1 MRFLSI
7 LILAAFATGC
17 ATTQSS
23 TVRKTAQETPSHY
36 SIDGLRLIDL
46 TDIVVMNNNTQKN
59 ELPVQ
64 VGAVKE
70 VDEWLYK
77 MLAQETAADEL
88 VSRIYYAP
96 AKADGTETYVVISK
110 VMTNFNLNIVQT
122 KKQGKKTVVSSTKVF
137 EIVGA
142 NQQILEL
149 VKSPQENPE
158 GYTVI
163 SASRK
168 LFSF

>member
-7 LILAAFATGC
+7 LILAAFVTGC

-23 TVRKTAQETPSHY
+23 TVRKTAQETPAHY

-46 TDIVVMNNNTQKN
+46 TGIVIMNNNTQKN
-59 ELPVQ
+59 DLPVQ
-64 VGAVKE
+64 VGVVKE

-77 MLAQETAADEL
+77 MLTQETAADEL
-88 VSRIYYAP
+88 ISRIYYAP

-110 VMTNFNLNIVQT
+110 VMTNFNLNVVQT
-122 KKQGKKTVVSSTKVF
+122 KKQGKKTVTTTAIY
-137 EIVGA
+137 EIVAA
-142 NQQILEL
+142 NQQTLEL
-149 VKSPQENPE
+149 VKSPQEKPE
-158 GYTVI
+158 GFTVI